1 MSERECFF
9 CDGGHVD
16 LFVSGEY
23 QETMKCPDCNGTGI
37 VSESEHLSM
46 QDSVEALNVAFADEQ
61 YKY

>member
-1 MSERECFF
+1 MAEHECFF

-16 LFVSGEY
+16 LFVSGVY
-23 QETMKCPDCNGTGI
+23 QETMECPHCNGTGM
-37 VSESEHLSM
+37 VSKSEHLSM